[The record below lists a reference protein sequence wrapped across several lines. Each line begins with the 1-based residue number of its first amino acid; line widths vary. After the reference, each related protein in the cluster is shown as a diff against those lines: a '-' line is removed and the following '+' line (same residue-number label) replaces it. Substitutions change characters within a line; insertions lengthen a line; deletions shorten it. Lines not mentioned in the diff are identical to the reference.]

1 MVFDDVWVYCG
12 DPEAIDNEEIC
23 KLKEEYGI
31 VWPICNA
38 CRLQKPVKIRNAKK
52 KFKRDDNEAL
62 YMPKMLEI

>member
-1 MVFDDVWVYCG
+1 MVFDDGWVYCG

-52 KFKRDDNEAL
+52 KV
-62 YMPKMLEI
+62 